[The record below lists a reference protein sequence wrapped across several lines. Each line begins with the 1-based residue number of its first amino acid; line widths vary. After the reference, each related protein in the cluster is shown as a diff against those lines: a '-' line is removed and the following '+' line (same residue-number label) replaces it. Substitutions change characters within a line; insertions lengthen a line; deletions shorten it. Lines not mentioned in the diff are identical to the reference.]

1 MTGMSETSH
10 LAMYVGSMIEVDVR
24 GVADLATIAAIE
36 MTVQGTFTHMPGKWR
51 VRVSASD
58 ERGRWDLRIHG
69 GFGHYLTRFLAT
81 ADRLAESVARRLHA
95 FVQLTVPPLA
105 VVVRRPVLVTRSVE
119 PARRT
124 KPSAAGEERRLEL
137 THPSTKKSA

>member
-1 MTGMSETSH
+1 
-10 LAMYVGSMIEVDVR
+10 MYVGSMIDVDVR

-36 MTVQGTFTHMPGKWR
+36 NTVQCTFTHMPGRWR

-58 ERGRWDLRIHG
+58 ERGRWDLRVHG

-105 VVVRRPVLVTRSVE
+105 VVVRRPVLVARSLE
-119 PARRT
+119 PPRMM
-124 KPSAAGEERRLEL
+124 KPSAADEEGALEL
-137 THPSTKKSA
+137 THPGTKKSA

>member
-1 MTGMSETSH
+1 MPETYH
-10 LAMYVGSMIEVDVR
+10 RPMYVGSTIDVDVR

-36 MTVQGTFTHMPGKWR
+36 KTVQGTFTHMPGTWR
-51 VRVSASD
+51 IRVSASS
-58 ERGRWDLRIHG
+58 ERGRWDLRVHG

-95 FVQLTVPPLA
+95 FVQRTVPPLA
-105 VVVRRPVLVTRSVE
+105 VLVRRPVLVARSLE
-119 PARRT
+119 PPRMM
-124 KPSAAGEERRLEL
+124 KPSASEKEGALEL

>member
-1 MTGMSETSH
+1 
-10 LAMYVGSMIEVDVR
+10 MYVGSMVDVDVR

-36 MTVQGTFTHMPGKWR
+36 QSVRRTFTHMPGTWR

-58 ERGRWDLRIHG
+58 ERGRWDLRVHG
-69 GFGHYLTRFLAT
+69 GFGHYLARFLAT

-105 VVVRRPVLVTRSVE
+105 VVVRRPVLVMRSLE
-119 PARRT
+119 PPRMT
-124 KPSAAGEERRLEL
+124 QPSTADGQRPFEL
-137 THPSTKKSA
+137 TRPSTKRSA